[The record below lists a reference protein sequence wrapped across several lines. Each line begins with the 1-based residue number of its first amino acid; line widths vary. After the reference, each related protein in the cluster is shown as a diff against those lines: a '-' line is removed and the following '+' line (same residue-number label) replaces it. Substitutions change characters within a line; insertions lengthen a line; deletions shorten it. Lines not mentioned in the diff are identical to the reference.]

1 MLLRQVICLVVLLS
15 SPGLIRAQ
23 EGPRLL
29 GNLPEIVSET
39 SGLLVI
45 GPQLLTHND
54 SGNEPLLYYLDT
66 VNLEIQR
73 EVRVEGVSN
82 TDWEDLAE
90 DADYVY
96 IGDFGNTRGT
106 RTDLAIYRVA
116 KSDLASGNTS
126 VSADRIGYAYED
138 QEDFSGTS
146 NSDWDAE
153 ALVVRG
159 DSLIVFTKQWQGNAT
174 VAYRIPKS
182 PGDHLA
188 VRSGTY
194 DAGGLITGATPR
206 PGGGFALLGYTSVLQ
221 PFLIDVPQT
230 IGPFG
235 FPPETS
241 RQLLDIGFGQ
251 AEGIT
256 ADASG
261 RYFVSTESFSNSLA
275 TLPASV
281 YTFTRDSEGEPPGG
295 DPEEPGEPTD
305 PGDGGGGPEPG
316 SPNQPGGLV
325 IYRPAGSDELR
336 YELDRPAPILARAV
350 FDTAGRMVLFENA
363 PEIDAGRLDIATLN
377 TSVYYLTLY
386 FRGAILSEPFL
397 RY

>member
-1 MLLRQVICLVVLLS
+1 MGMRILMGLVVCLS
-15 SPGLIRAQ
+15 GLGPLRAQ
-23 EGPRLL
+23 EDLRLL

-45 GPQLLTHND
+45 GPQIITHND

-73 EVRVEGVSN
+73 QVRVEGVLN

-90 DADYVY
+90 DTDYVY

-116 KSDLASGNTS
+116 KQDLAAGNTS
-126 VSADRIGYAYED
+126 VTADRIGYTYED
-138 QEDFSGTS
+138 QMDFSGTT

-159 DSLIVFTKQWQGNAT
+159 DSLIVFTKQWQGNGT

-188 VRSGTY
+188 LRSGAY
-194 DAGGLITGATPR
+194 AAGGLITGATPR
-206 PGGGFALLGYTSVLQ
+206 PGGGYALLGYTSVLQ
-221 PFLIDVPQT
+221 PFLIEVPQT
-230 IGPFG
+230 NDTFN
-235 FPPETS
+235 FPPETR

-261 RYFVSTESFSNSLA
+261 RFFVSTESFSNSLA
-275 TLPASV
+275 SLPASL
-281 YTFTRDSEGEPPGG
+281 YSFTRDG
-295 DPEEPGEPTD
+295 
-305 PGDGGGGPEPG
+305 
-316 SPNQPGGLV
+316 
-325 IYRPAGSDELR
+325 
-336 YELDRPAPILARAV
+336 
-350 FDTAGRMVLFENA
+350 
-363 PEIDAGRLDIATLN
+363 
-377 TSVYYLTLY
+377 
-386 FRGAILSEPFL
+386 
-397 RY
+397 